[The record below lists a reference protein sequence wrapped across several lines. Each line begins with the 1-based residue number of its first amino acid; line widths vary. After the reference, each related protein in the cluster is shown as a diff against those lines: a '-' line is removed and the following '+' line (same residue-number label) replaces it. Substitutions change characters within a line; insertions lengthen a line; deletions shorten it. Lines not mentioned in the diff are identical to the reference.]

1 MGTNIM
7 INLVDGVWHQS
18 SVQTNTLSFALRVLP
33 RGVEP
38 VRPAAR

>member
-7 INLVDGVWHQS
+7 INLVDGAWHQS
-18 SVQTNTLSFALRVLP
+18 SVQTNTLSFAQRVLP